1 MKKLSFVLTAVLFTT
16 VGYSIGS
23 LTSKPL
29 IQKTDHTTNRNNT
42 AVPLADKSGS
52 TSYQALTSAEE
63 LMVTKI
69 DTDAELKNEKL
80 TSSETKVHAL
90 IEPEEPIDD
99 TSHILEVNND
109 VVTLDTKRLGSLTIP
124 ELKSLVEAI
133 KFAPKTGETLSIEN
147 ELQGSLYNK
156 LEKLDVALYRE
167 AVCNNDLCAIEVASD
182 DSEILNSLVDDLMF
196 DADISASMQGG
207 FVRLYSEDNQ
217 HFATFLG
224 VRKDKASTV
233 RIAN

>member
-1 MKKLSFVLTAVLFTT
+1 MTAVLFTT

-80 TSSETKVHAL
+80 TSNETKVHAL

-109 VVTLDTKRLGSLTIP
+109 VAILDTKRLGSLTIP

-133 KFAPKTGETLSIEN
+133 KFAPKTGETLSIES

>member
-1 MKKLSFVLTAVLFTT
+1 MKKLSFVLTVVLFTT
-16 VGYSIGS
+16 VGYFIGS
-23 LTSKPL
+23 LTSEPR
-29 IQKTDHTTNRNNT
+29 IQKKDQATNLNNT
-42 AVPLADKSGS
+42 AVPHADKSDS
-52 TSYQALTSAEE
+52 TWSQEHTSAEE

-80 TSSETKVHAL
+80 TSNETKVHAL

-109 VVTLDTKRLGSLTIP
+109 VATLDTKRLGSLTIP

-156 LEKLDVALYRE
+156 LEKQDVRIKLVNKE
-167 AVCNNDLCAIEVASD
+167 
-182 DSEILNSLVDDLMF
+182 EIL
-196 DADISASMQGG
+196 
-207 FVRLYSEDNQ
+207 
-217 HFATFLG
+217 
-224 VRKDKASTV
+224 KK
-233 RIAN
+233 

>member
-80 TSSETKVHAL
+80 TSNETKVHAL

-109 VVTLDTKRLGSLTIP
+109 VATLDTKRLGSLTIP

-156 LEKLDVALYRE
+156 LEKQDVALYRE